1 MGDADRREL
10 QRSFTSEEEEAAWL
24 VDRLRAGELDEERV
38 RLAAWCG
45 HRPASLAISE
55 DLSGLSQ
62 VEWLESIPIHS
73 ELRKR
78 VAVAAGRFGYEAW
91 LRDHPDWVREFAE
104 RLASRSPEEVF
115 LTEVVLRSPLAPAPA
130 TEARPGELEEIL
142 WEGIEGV
149 LVTSSVRYDRVLRLI
164 QATTTGG
171 FAASAAVCDGALAAS
186 EHRGR
191 VVTSELQAVLGN
203 AAQAWEVPGSS
214 TILERSVREIR
225 ADARLPLEKIPDS
238 PTLRER
244 VRAEVVPWLLGRKR
258 PLLVLVAQRKM
269 GIDLSQLC

>member
-62 VEWLESIPIHS
+62 VEWLESIPVHS

-78 VAVAAGRFGYEAW
+78 VAVAAGRLAHEAW
-91 LRDHPDWVREFAE
+91 LRDHPDWVTEYGE
-104 RLASRSPEEVF
+104 RRAILTGGSLTLPSADPASPN
-115 LTEVVLRSPLAPAPA
+115 
-130 TEARPGELEEIL
+130 ELEEIL

-149 LVTSSVRYDRVLRLI
+149 LVTSSVRYDRVI
-164 QATTTGG
+164 QLSDETTTHG
-171 FAASAAVCDGALAAS
+171 FAASLAVCLAALAAC

-191 VVTSELQAVLGN
+191 VVTAELQEILGQ
-203 AAQAWEVPGSS
+203 AAQAWELPNSKPLFS
-214 TILERSVREIR
+214 ERSLRER
-225 ADARLPLEKIPDS
+225 RRDPRGSVPCAEIPKCQ
-238 PTLRER
+238 TLRER

>member
-1 MGDADRREL
+1 MSDAERREL
-10 QRSFTSEEEEAAWL
+10 QRSFSSEEEEAAWL
-24 VDRLRAGELDEERV
+24 VDRLRADELDTERL

-62 VEWLESIPIHS
+62 REWLETIPVHS

-78 VAVAAGRFGYEAW
+78 VAVAAGRFSYEAW
-91 LRDHPDWVREFAE
+91 LRDHPDWVQEYGE
-104 RLASRSPEEVF
+104 RRAILTGESLTLPSADPAS
-115 LTEVVLRSPLAPAPA
+115 
-130 TEARPGELEEIL
+130 PGELEEIL

-149 LVTSSVRYDRVLRLI
+149 LVTSSTRYDRVGRLI
-164 QATTTGG
+164 DASTTHG
-171 FAASAAVCDGALAAS
+171 FAASLAVCLGSLAAC

-191 VVTSELQAVLGN
+191 VVTSELQEVLGQ
-203 AAQAWEVPGSS
+203 AAQAWEVPESPPLFG
-214 TILERSVREIR
+214 ERSARER
-225 ADARLPLEKIPDS
+225 RREPRVPLEEIPAC
-238 PTLRER
+238 PALRER
-244 VRAEVVPWLLGRKR
+244 VRGEVVPWLLNRKR